1 MNAYQRGIVVTD
13 LDVLEGELLK
23 AEEVLDTEY
32 SFEKAEPSYVRC
44 LEIISHAEHKRPQI
58 VALITSLFSNG
69 KLSDEPVAVLMHK
82 LRWPEV
88 RRWAEAELH
97 AMENPKV
104 NGRPLEKIIA
114 AFNDDWENK
123 EFYQLFAVK

>member
-1 MNAYQRGIVVTD
+1 MA
-13 LDVLEGELLK
+13 
-23 AEEVLDTEY
+23 
-32 SFEKAEPSYVRC
+32 
-44 LEIISHAEHKRPQI
+44 
-58 VALITSLFSNG
+58 
-69 KLSDEPVAVLMHK
+69 
-82 LRWPEV
+82 EV

-123 EFYQLFAVK
+123 ELCQLFAAK